1 MLGIGLEADRHLI
14 GVAAM
19 SNAIFDVTT
28 PDGGGESYVRAHPR
42 RERPGRLIRRR
53 RMAGRTTD
61 LKKRTLSRP
70 RRQWRIRAIGSLG
83 RGLR

>member
-28 PDGGGESYVRAHPR
+28 PDGGGESYVRAHGEDHSQPY
-42 RERPGRLIRRR
+42 PFVLYS
-53 RMAGRTTD
+53 
-61 LKKRTLSRP
+61 SRFP
-70 RRQWRIRAIGSLG
+70 SGIV
-83 RGLR
+83 